1 MKNEKN
7 QQKLS
12 ILEYSVIGASSED
25 REHPLYSIISDNKNE
40 GWSSLRFCSF
50 PQEIIIQL
58 NKPARLSQIN
68 LTLHETKIPSKI
80 DFFYFFPEKKSDF
93 NIKVNNIPFIKL
105 GFIIPDTNEKT
116 NFKTR
121 EYKKIQINKNVYYIK
136 FILHKNFLNLHNKCN
151 QVGLVNIQCLGIDF
165 NSNNINEFCK
175 GLDKNL
181 YLENQQ
187 KLIFEDKKY
196 DDNNLDTT
204 CLNKLKEIKN
214 VLDLCIKEQ
223 KYDKAKI
230 YNELYRRVRALGEK
244 IKKLTDCKIKCI
256 ETSQFDS
263 CKKLQYDIDRIKE
276 TINGINIYY
285 DGVNDNQ

>member
-1 MKNEKN
+1 MKNE
-7 QQKLS
+7 QKLS
-12 ILEYSVIGASSED
+12 LLKYSVIGASSED
-25 REHPLYSIISDNKNE
+25 HDHPLYSIISDNKNE

-93 NIKVNNIPFIKL
+93 NIDVNNIPFIKL
-105 GFIIPDTNEKT
+105 GFIIPDSNEKT

-121 EYKKIQINKNVYYIK
+121 EYKKIQIHKNVYYIK
-136 FILHKNFLNLHNKCN
+136 FVLHKNFINLHNKCN
-151 QVGLVNIQCLGIDF
+151 QVGLVNIQCLGVNF
-165 NSNNINEFCK
+165 NSININEYCK

-181 YLENQQ
+181 YLENPQ
-187 KLIFEDKKY
+187 KYYFEDKKY
-196 DDNNLDTT
+196 DDNNLDIS
-204 CLNKLKEIKN
+204 CLNKLKEIKI
-214 VLDLCIKEQ
+214 VLDLCIKNQ

-244 IKKLTDCKIKCI
+244 IKKLMDFKIKCI

-276 TINGINIYY
+276 TINNININY
-285 DGVNDNQ
+285 DGIANDNQ